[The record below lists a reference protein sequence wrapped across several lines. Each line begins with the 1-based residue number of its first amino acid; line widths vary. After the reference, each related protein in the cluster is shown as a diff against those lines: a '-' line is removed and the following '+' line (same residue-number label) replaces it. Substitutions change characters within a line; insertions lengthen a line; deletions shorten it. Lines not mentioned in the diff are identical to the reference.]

1 MLQPKRTK
9 YTKSFRGKMRG
20 MATTGNEIVQGDFA
34 LQCTECGWIDGR
46 QLEAARK
53 AIVRNNKRKGKLW
66 IKVFPQ
72 LPVTQKPA
80 EVTMGA
86 GKGAVDRYVAVIKP
100 GRVIF
105 EVGGLDELTARES
118 LRLAAQKIPLRSKI
132 ISK

>member
-1 MLQPKRTK
+1 
-9 YTKSFRGKMRG
+9 
-20 MATTGNEIVQGDFA
+20 MATSGNEVVLGDYG
-34 LQCTECGWIDGR
+34 LQAIECGWLDGR

-72 LPVTQKPA
+72 LPVTQKPS

-100 GRVIF
+100 GRIIF
-105 EVGGLDELTARES
+105 EVGGLDEQTARES
-118 LRLAAQKIPLRSKI
+118 LRLAAQKLPLNSRVVSKEL
-132 ISK
+132 